1 MRYLLT
7 IISGLLYLSLTA
19 QSVGVGTNSPQ
30 PSAMLEVNSS
40 NKGFL
45 PPRMTYSQIKAIS
58 NPSVGLMVYD
68 TEFRCLRVYDGNTWQ
83 SLQITDKNLSDPPG
97 DFSAWSSGD
106 GNITPITVKI
116 DQQGNIILGG
126 YFTSTINVGGVAIN
140 NAGLDDIFLFKF
152 TSSGQLSWYK
162 TFGGTSIDQGS
173 GVAIDPSGNI
183 YITGGFS
190 SASLSIGSTVL
201 TNTAPGSFDLFLAKF
216 DPSGNLL
223 WANSAG
229 GNGDDLLL
237 DVGLDPAGNVFVGGF
252 SGSDLFTYGPNLVF
266 GSLGDRNILLAKYS
280 AAGVVLWARSAGG
293 SAEERI
299 QRLATD
305 ASGNCFITG
314 FFKSSTVGF
323 GGLVIAV
330 NSGGQD
336 MYVAK
341 YDANGNA
348 LWVKTATGSGNE
360 WGYGIA
366 VDPAGNVITGGV
378 FNSSSLVFQANN
390 LINTSASQSDAY
402 LIKCD
407 GAGNAIWVNSFKGI
421 NQDYIYSLTTDGGG
435 NIYVGGFS
443 NSPVIDL
450 NGVLVNR
457 VGASDDAYF
466 VKVGSNGQTLWAKL
480 GGGQFSDYISSV
492 AVNSNGTRICAAGE
506 YIPNAK
512 FGSQI
517 FRSGSLLLWL
527 YGE

>member
-1 MRYLLT
+1 MRYLLSVM
-7 IISGLLYLSLTA
+7 SGLLYLSLTA

-30 PSAMLEVNSS
+30 PSAMLEVSSS

-45 PPRMTYSQIKAIS
+45 PPRMTFSQIKAIS

-83 SLQITDKNLSDPPG
+83 SLQIVDKNLNDPPG
-97 DFSAWSSGD
+97 DFSAWSGGE
-106 GNITPITVKI
+106 GNITTISVKI
-116 DQQGNIILGG
+116 DLQGNIILGG
-126 YFTSTINVGGVAIN
+126 YFSSTINVGGVAIN
-140 NAGLDDIFLFKF
+140 SAGLDDIFLFKF
-152 TSSGQLSWYK
+152 TPSGQLSWYK
-162 TFGGTSIDQGS
+162 TLGGTSNDQGT
-173 GVAIDPSGNI
+173 GLAIDPSGNI

-190 SASLSIGSTVL
+190 SASLSFGTTVL

-216 DPSGNLL
+216 DPSGNLI
-223 WANSAG
+223 WAASAG
-229 GNGDDLLL
+229 GNGDDLSL
-237 DVGLDPAGNVFVGGF
+237 DVGLDPSGNVFVGGF
-252 SGSDLFTYGPNLVF
+252 SGSDLFTFGPNLVF

-299 QRLATD
+299 QRLAAD

-314 FFKSSTVGF
+314 FFKSSSVGF

-336 MYVAK
+336 MYITK

-348 LWVKTATGSGNE
+348 LWVKTATGSANE

-366 VDPAGNVITGGV
+366 ADPSGNVITGGI
-378 FNSSSLVFQANN
+378 FTSNSLVFQGIT
-390 LINTSASQSDAY
+390 LTNTSSAQADAY

-407 GAGNAIWVNSFKGI
+407 GSGNAVWVNSFKGS
-421 NQDYIYSLTTDGGG
+421 NQDYIYSLTTDAGG
-435 NIYVGGFS
+435 NIYAGGFTS
-443 NSPVIDL
+443 SPVMDL

-457 VGASDDAYF
+457 VGANEDAYF
-466 VKVGSNGQTLWAKL
+466 AKLGSNGQALWAKL
-480 GGGQFSDYISSV
+480 GGGQFSDYIGSV
-492 AVNSNGTRICAAGE
+492 AVNSTGTRICATGE
-506 YIPNAK
+506 YAPKAK
-512 FGSQI
+512 FGSWL
-517 FRSGSLLLWL
+517 FTTGTLLVWL